1 MEAIGQ
7 LTGGIAHDFNNVLQ
21 AVSGNLELIRRRVR
35 DDRPDV
41 ARLANSALEA
51 AGKAAGL
58 TSQLLSFAHSAFRAT
73 MRREDAH
80 LCSTRE
86 LGLVP
91 VAPWCRLQASPARE
105 TT

>member
-41 ARLANSALEA
+41 ARGALPATWSDLSHRILYRCDKPDLSRLFRRPVPRA
-51 AGKAAGL
+51 AL
-58 TSQLLSFAHSAFRAT
+58 R
-73 MRREDAH
+73 
-80 LCSTRE
+80 
-86 LGLVP
+86 
-91 VAPWCRLQASPARE
+91 
-105 TT
+105 